1 MLVSAMYY
9 FHEIYQN
16 DSPGN
21 APLSENDFLGPIKIF
36 KMTFPP
42 PPLPGKWPASPH
54 GNKQPNTWSNSFP
67 IETKPLS

>member
-1 MLVSAMYY
+1 MLVGAMYY
-9 FHEIYQN
+9 FHEIYWN
-16 DSPGN
+16 DLPGN
-21 APLSENDFLGPIKIF
+21 APLSESDFLEPIKIF

-42 PPLPGKWPASPH
+42 PPQANGPPPLT